1 MTSPHLEKEVLTLL
15 SRLVEIRTVNS
26 PRDGSVVGPAEAK
39 EIQAALHD
47 HGFTQTSIIDEGGS
61 PIIIG
66 VRGRGRP
73 VGLYMAHV
81 DTVPPGSGWSG
92 DPFKLRVSGERAIG
106 RGVADDKGNVAAIS
120 LGLRGYEPP
129 NGTIIVAFT
138 SDEET
143 GGFSGA
149 LWLLGWLE
157 ERGLLPDYL
166 VNGDGAF
173 SRVIIRRRNVMLT
186 RLRVPASSSK
196 ARGCVVEREFT
207 ASINKPTRH
216 AAYFTPGVDTHPLLQ
231 ASDWIRNSD
240 LLAISLWVENVKNNV
255 IPPRARLRALVPCGA
270 EDCRE
275 EECREH
281 DYDPNLTRLLAAI
294 LPLSRS
300 PFNVEG
306 YSDFGVT
313 STPNTY
319 YPTSGVHE
327 VEIDTRV
334 MSNDAGHIRERMD
347 TALRE
352 NGLEGYELDV
362 ASGGGYLNT
371 PRSHWLAQLAARVN
385 RELGLSDQLVE
396 AAGAS
401 DSRHY
406 SVRGIPAIDYGP
418 LGWNVHGPDEA
429 VSIPHLLK
437 AVEFYRRLAL
447 AIHEDP
453 QRVTRG

>member
-1 MTSPHLEKEVLTLL
+1 MTGLQSEKEVLTIL
-15 SRLVEIRTVNS
+15 SRLVEIRTVNN
-26 PRDGSVVGPAEAK
+26 PREASIVGLREAR

-61 PIIIG
+61 PIILR

-92 DPFKLRVSGERAIG
+92 DPFKLRVSGEQAIG
-106 RGVADDKGNVAAIS
+106 RGTADDKGNVAAIA
-120 LGLRGYEPP
+120 LGLRDYEPS

-157 ERGLLPDYL
+157 EKGLLPDYL

-186 RLRVPASSSK
+186 RIRVPTSSSK

-207 ASINKPTRH
+207 ASLTKPTRH

-231 ASDWIRNSD
+231 ASDWLRSGD

-255 IPPRARLRALVPCGA
+255 IPPRARLRALVPCGT

-281 DYDPNLTRLLAAI
+281 DYDPNLTRLVAAL

-300 PFNVEG
+300 PLNVDG
-306 YSDFGVT
+306 YSDYGVT

-319 YPTSGVHE
+319 YPTSGAHE
-327 VEIDTRV
+327 VEVDTRV
-334 MSNDAGHIRERMD
+334 MSNNTEHIRERMGI
-347 TALRE
+347 ALRE

-362 ASGGGYLNT
+362 TSGGGYLNT
-371 PRSHWLAQLAARVN
+371 PRSHWLARLAARVN
-385 RELGLSDQLVE
+385 GELGLSDQLVE

-401 DSRHY
+401 DSRHF
-406 SVRGIPAIDYGP
+406 SARGIPAIDYGP

-429 VSIPHLLK
+429 VSIPHLVK
-437 AVEFYRRLAL
+437 AVEFYRRLAQ
-447 AIHEDP
+447 AIHEGP